1 MFNALKKSIRRRSQK
16 RGNIIKRK
24 GISNLYLGY
33 VFFFTFQNVG
43 IGTSKSIKLT
53 QLVYRHTHKLFIAPF
68 SILAHF

>member
-33 VFFFTFQNVG
+33 VFFF
-43 IGTSKSIKLT
+43 S
-53 QLVYRHTHKLFIAPF
+53 LFKMLE
-68 SILAHF
+68 LAHLKVLN

>member
-33 VFFFTFQNVG
+33 V
-43 IGTSKSIKLT
+43 
-53 QLVYRHTHKLFIAPF
+53 LFSLF
-68 SILAHF
+68 KMLELAHLKVLN